1 MLETILRTINNFFV
15 VGIYEGTCVVEN
27 GGISLP
33 FLVPGQYFRVFGSV
47 LNDGVYFRVFGSVL
61 NDGVYQYPTTALQDE
76 AFDGVIWALA
86 IPQALIR
93 LSYDIDEWINQNREA
108 VYSPYKS
115 ESCGGY
121 SYTKADGR
129 GGDDGTAATWEDV
142 FAVQLA
148 PYRKPREVSYIG
160 IPRRPLS

>member
-1 MLETILRTINNFFV
+1 MLETILRTVNNFFV

-33 FLVPGQYFRVFGSV
+33 FLVPGQ
-47 LNDGVYFRVFGSVL
+47 YFRVFGSVL

-115 ESCGGY
+115 ESFGGY

>member
-47 LNDGVYFRVFGSVL
+47 LNDGVY
-61 NDGVYQYPTTALQDE
+61 QYPTTALRDE
-76 AFDGVIWALA
+76 VFGGVIWALA
-86 IPQALIR
+86 IPQALIQ
-93 LSYDIDEWINQNREA
+93 LSYDIDEWIYQNREA

-115 ESCGGY
+115 ESFGGY